1 VKTEIKR
8 LILLIFVFLNI
19 STVQSQETQKK
30 KIIENDNNLDQ
41 SEFSIKKSN
50 EVLDVELIEPGLGL
64 SLNYDRHFKD

>member
-1 VKTEIKR
+1 MKTEIKR

-64 SLNYDRHFKD
+64 SLNYDRRFKD

>member
-50 EVLDVELIEPGLGL
+50 GVLDVELIEPGLGL